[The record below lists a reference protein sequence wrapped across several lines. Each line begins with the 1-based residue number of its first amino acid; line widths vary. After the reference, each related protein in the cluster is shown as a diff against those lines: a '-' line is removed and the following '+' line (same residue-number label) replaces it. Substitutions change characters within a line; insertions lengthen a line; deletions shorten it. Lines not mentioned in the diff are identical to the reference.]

1 MQSDGEFS
9 HHSTT
14 DDAESRFPGHW
25 LSAGES
31 KCRIYEINSIQAILF
46 NEGAS
51 KSNKIVHC
59 KHHIRHIHIYM

>member
-31 KCRIYEINSIQAILF
+31 KCSIYEINSIQAIL
-46 NEGAS
+46 
-51 KSNKIVHC
+51 SN
-59 KHHIRHIHIYM
+59 

>member
-31 KCRIYEINSIQAILF
+31 KCRI
-46 NEGAS
+46 
-51 KSNKIVHC
+51 
-59 KHHIRHIHIYM
+59 